1 MVTATLYLG
10 VAVGDISLVTV
21 LFLAVAAALLVL
33 DETSLAQT
41 WLGQPLPASLLA
53 GLICGEPVTGM
64 AIGLP
69 FQLLTIGNLPVGQT
83 FTGDRISAVMA
94 GVGAAALSDWELSVL
109 AQPMLGET
117 AARLGWILVAVA
129 VASSLSHW
137 VVQFERRMHFLW
149 MLEGHRSLRD
159 GRLSRFDLIH
169 LRCLVATALRGA
181 GLTLLWLV
189 LFVFFWIPSYDHLPP
204 RFLATLAYLP
214 LLTPALAVGILLDRY
229 GWRVSWAWLSAGL
242 AGGLL
247 MTWWLG

>member
-10 VAVGDISLVTV
+10 VVVGDISLVTV
-21 LFLAVAAALLVL
+21 LVLAVAAAFLVL
-33 DETSLAQT
+33 DDTSLAQT

-53 GLICGEPVTGM
+53 GLICGEPATGL

-69 FQLLTIGNLPVGQT
+69 FQLLTVGNLPVGQT

-94 GVGAAALSDWELSVL
+94 GVAAATLSDWQLSVL
-109 AQPMLGET
+109 AEPMSSET
-117 AARLGWILVAVA
+117 AARLGWILIAVA

-159 GRLSRFDLIH
+159 GNLLRFDLIH
-169 LRCLVATALRGA
+169 LRCLLATALRGA
-181 GLTLLWLV
+181 GLVLIWLV
-189 LFVFFWIPSYDHLPP
+189 LFVFFWIPSLDQLPP
-204 RFLATLAYLP
+204 RLLEALAYLP

-229 GWRVSWAWLSAGL
+229 GWRVGWVWLSAGL

-247 MTWWLG
+247 TTWWLA